1 MDSVEKS
8 YPICRGMQERK
19 PIGVLSHIDNAYGYL
34 INELVKEKTIDK
46 VEMYLKLIDRTVRG
60 NLITELGYNIEEC
73 NKIMDKISIDYVEY
87 GKYATKNKDWE
98 EIIMD
103 KTLKI
108 KQEIANRIE
117 EGEKKNK
124 IINSIAKQFDVPNA
138 EIKVLFQEVKE
149 ELDQDSKEEEVTQA
163 AEYILNETVP
173 VKEESKAVEPRFE
186 VLGKTIYL
194 KGKFDRYK
202 IQNQN
207 GTKIVERENDYISF
221 NDKGSINRYFNEEI
235 ERLQMEREELLQ
247 AFDY

>member
-19 PIGVLSHIDNAYGYL
+19 PIGILSHIDNAYGYI

-46 VEMYLKLIDRTVRG
+46 VELYLKLIDRTVRG
-60 NLITELGYNIEEC
+60 NLITELGYSIEEC
-73 NKIMDKISIDYVEY
+73 NKIMDKIGEDYVEY
-87 GKYATKNKDWE
+87 GKYANKYKNWE

-149 ELDQDSKEEEVTQA
+149 ELDQDRKEEEVAQA
-163 AEYILNETVP
+163 VDYILSEPVP
-173 VKEESKAVEPRFE
+173 VAESPKFKILE
-186 VLGKTIYL
+186 KTIYL
-194 KGKFDRYK
+194 KGEFDRYK
-202 IQNQN
+202 ISIQN
-207 GTKIVERENDYISF
+207 GVKTVERDYDSTSF
-221 NDKGSINRYFNEEI
+221 SDKGSINRYFNEEI